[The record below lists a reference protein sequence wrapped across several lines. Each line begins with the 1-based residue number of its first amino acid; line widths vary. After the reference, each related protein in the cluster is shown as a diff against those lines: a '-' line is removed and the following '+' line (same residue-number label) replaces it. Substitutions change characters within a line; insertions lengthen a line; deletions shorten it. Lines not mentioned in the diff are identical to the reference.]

1 MPKILNA
8 VRKQKIGFNK
18 KVAYVTR
25 AVRYNTIPYD
35 DLVEMTASDS
45 GISDAVVRSSL
56 SAIFKQIK
64 QMLLNGHTLKIG
76 NLFYLRLGG
85 SWKSVEDAE
94 DISTDLC
101 RRLAIKLIPTSAL
114 KTDLKNVVFETVIV
128 DEEQP

>member
-1 MPKILNA
+1 MGQIIFNA
-8 VRKQKIGFNK
+8 KKQKIGYNK
-18 KVAYVTR
+18 KIAYVTR
-25 AVRYNTIPYD
+25 AIRYNTIPYD

-85 SWKSVEDAE
+85 SWKSVEDKE
-94 DISTDLC
+94 DLSTDLC
-101 RRLAIKLIPTSAL
+101 RRLAIKLIPTSYL
-114 KTDLKNVVFETVIV
+114 KTDLKNVNFETVII
-128 DEEQP
+128 EEEEP

>member
-8 VRKQKIGFNK
+8 VRKQKVGFNK

-85 SWKSVEDAE
+85 SWKAVDDAE

-114 KTDLKNVVFETVIV
+114 KTDLKNVEFETVIV
-128 DEEQP
+128 EEEEP